1 MKNQDIDII
10 IFALTRFDG
19 PYSSISISMAKE
31 FSKKYRVFYV
41 NHPYSLKDLITSFR
55 THKLM
60 MRLPALFFG
69 INNEKTIQVDDD
81 SKITMVTPSITL
93 PINFLPRGSWYNL
106 LQKLNDKIL
115 FRSLRKLI
123 RRNSIKNFIFINTYD
138 PFFALNFPEDI
149 RPFLKIYQCVDD
161 IEEVEYTHKHGTG
174 LEKKMMREYDLTLTT
189 SLELTK
195 IKSKY
200 AQTIHYLPNA
210 VDPSLFNQAFF
221 KKLDTPK
228 EFSGVSKK
236 VIGYIGNIEQR
247 MDYDLVKKIA
257 FAHQDKLLYLIG
269 PISSNEYKT
278 EGLDKIENI
287 VFTGGKNI
295 EQLPAYLQNIDCAII
310 PFKCNKL
317 TKSIYPLKI
326 NEYLAGGKPVVTTNF
341 SEDIRTFSDVVYI
354 ARDHDDFISLI
365 AQSLEE
371 NDNTLA
377 MKRLEHASRNSWAS
391 RVEDFWGIVDN
402 YKDKRTENINVEN

>member
-161 IEEVEYTHKHGTG
+161 IEEV
-174 LEKKMMREYDLTLTT
+174 
-189 SLELTK
+189 
-195 IKSKY
+195 
-200 AQTIHYLPNA
+200 
-210 VDPSLFNQAFF
+210 
-221 KKLDTPK
+221 
-228 EFSGVSKK
+228 
-236 VIGYIGNIEQR
+236 
-247 MDYDLVKKIA
+247 
-257 FAHQDKLLYLIG
+257 
-269 PISSNEYKT
+269 
-278 EGLDKIENI
+278 
-287 VFTGGKNI
+287 
-295 EQLPAYLQNIDCAII
+295 
-310 PFKCNKL
+310 
-317 TKSIYPLKI
+317 
-326 NEYLAGGKPVVTTNF
+326 
-341 SEDIRTFSDVVYI
+341 
-354 ARDHDDFISLI
+354 
-365 AQSLEE
+365 
-371 NDNTLA
+371 
-377 MKRLEHASRNSWAS
+377 
-391 RVEDFWGIVDN
+391 
-402 YKDKRTENINVEN
+402 